1 MYRGLGRVC
10 TRGVGGLLPSKA
22 TEPWPP
28 LNARNR
34 HGEAIAKKKKYAP
47 PLPISQTSRKT
58 PPYTLRG
65 RVSDAT
71 SGLPRGEG
79 GHPRDG

>member
-34 HGEAIAKKKKYAP
+34 HGEAIATTLNGVHECHP
-47 PLPISQTSRKT
+47 PQHLSRHVFFGVRGAEG
-58 PPYTLRG
+58 PPTI
-65 RVSDAT
+65 A
-71 SGLPRGEG
+71 
-79 GHPRDG
+79 